1 MESIVNSLVIGAIAL
16 ACLYTMYNGKDTDDW
31 EDIVH
36 DLQESNNKQLELINE
51 LNAENKELHN
61 SNQALRKELMGY
73 IAIVIKL
80 TGETSHESGNQS

>member
-1 MESIVNSLVIGAIAL
+1 MENIVSSVVIGVVAL
-16 ACLYTMYNGKDTDDW
+16 ACLYVIYNCKDTDDW
-31 EDIVH
+31 EDIAH
-36 DLQESNNKQLELINE
+36 DLQETNHKQLELINE